1 MFMSGSQILLNT
13 SAQERCARPFSALWI
28 TTSFLSFNHSELTA
42 LCNCI
47 LVSLWW
53 DVEFSILHMPEL
65 VSFTVG
71 LMIDVFQRSSIR
83 VPAVMTAVGEGAV
96 NCSKLCSGLVKS

>member
-1 MFMSGSQILLNT
+1 M
-13 SAQERCARPFSALWI
+13 
-28 TTSFLSFNHSELTA
+28 
-42 LCNCI
+42 
-47 LVSLWW
+47 
-53 DVEFSILHMPEL
+53 EFSILHMPEL

-71 LMIDVFQRSSIR
+71 LMMDVFQRSSIR